1 MNSIM
6 PSFGAWKDIRIGDS
20 VELLRS
26 TKQYPNLKVSEE
38 FMG

>member
-1 MNSIM
+1 MNSM
-6 PSFGAWKDIRIGDS
+6 VPSFGARKDIRIGDTI
-20 VELLRS
+20 ELRRS